1 MKSLRTLAA
10 TVDTAVRDT
19 IPSLKNRNKKLSAMG
34 SIIPPMLELRG
45 NIQAAKERALNY
57 PSIEEYVNAVER
69 FQERYSEALE
79 EGKPFAEPP
88 PSVPALGGG
97 RTRKV
102 KRNRGRRSRRS

>member
-1 MKSLRTLAA
+1 
-10 TVDTAVRDT
+10 
-19 IPSLKNRNKKLSAMG
+19 
-34 SIIPPMLELRG
+34 MLELRG
-45 NIQAAKERALNY
+45 NIRAAKEKNLTY
-57 PSIEEYVNAVER
+57 PSIEEYVNAVDR

-88 PSVPALGGG
+88 PSVPALGG